1 MVRRDMDE
9 NQPARPEIEITDVDE
24 LKAQQDQSAEG
35 VEDDEDP
42 SVMEDDEE
50 AEIQRVIEDHH
61 GDGPGEIPEGDGD
74 FVGYEDPS
82 VMEDDLR

>member
-35 VEDDEDP
+35 V
-42 SVMEDDEE
+42 EDDEE